1 MIDRDI
7 RLFLPNEYEYILY
20 GGNFLFSKRFYEIA
34 KRTKSIKRIDY
45 TDKLDSP
52 DKIKSLI
59 RYYNSKTFIFTSELL
74 DQLSKTELNQL
85 YYEVLDS
92 KTTKFI
98 FINIGEPTPLAKDIT
113 RKLDWDKDLIFTFNN
128 FLTYVLSNVQLNPLH
143 SKDFKVPDDVYL
155 ADDLIDN
162 LLSVINNVGLVSANK
177 NIRSKED
184 VIDYVTHQSKA
195 ALNIIYRKKPY
206 EIVKGKSVAEWRML
220 LGKSVCKNISKDILD
235 RLDFILPV
243 PETGKTYAQ
252 GISAYTSIPY
262 IEALYKK
269 VEVGRSFDIEDSTAR
284 KEFIKSKLGLIKPLV
299 KGKTVGVVDEAIFTG
314 MTLKQVCELL
324 IEAEAKE
331 IHLLIPTPECRNK
344 CTFNM
349 QPTRRFLSESYGKE
363 DLKKYFNVE
372 NVIFQNFDTFK
383 DIMEE
388 SGFNY
393 LCCFDNE

>member
-45 TDKLDSP
+45 TGRLDSS
-52 DKIKSLI
+52 DRIKSLI
-59 RYYNSKTFIFTSELL
+59 SYYNCKTFIFTSELL
-74 DQLSKTELNQL
+74 DQLDKSELNQL
-85 YYEVLDS
+85 YYEVLNN

-98 FINIGEPTPLAKDIT
+98 FIDIGESATIALDII
-113 RKLDWDKDLIFTFNN
+113 RKLDWDKDLIFSFGS
-128 FLTYVLSNVQLNPLH
+128 FLTYVLSNVQENPLY
-143 SKDFKVPDDVYL
+143 SKEFKVPNDVYL

-162 LLSVINNVGLVSANK
+162 LLNVINNVGLLYADK
-177 NIRSKED
+177 NLRSKED

-206 EIVKGKSVAEWRML
+206 ELVKGKSVAEWRML
-220 LGKSVCKNISKDILD
+220 LGKSLSQNINRDTLSKLD
-235 RLDFILPV
+235 LILPV
-243 PETGKTYAQ
+243 PETGKAYAQ

-262 IEALYKK
+262 VEALYKK
-269 VEVGRSFDIEDSTAR
+269 VEVGRSFDIQDSNTR
-284 KEFIKSKLGLIKPLV
+284 KEFIKNKLGLIKSLV
-299 KGKTVGVVDEAIFTG
+299 KGKVIGVVDEAIFTG
-314 MTLKQVCELL
+314 MTLKQVCQLL

-349 QPTRRFLSESYGKE
+349 QPSRSFLSENYSKGALKE
-363 DLKKYFNVE
+363 YFNVE
-372 NVIFQNFDTFK
+372 DVIFQNFETFEN
-383 DIMEE
+383 IMEE

-393 LCCFDNE
+393 LCCFENE

>member
-45 TDKLDSP
+45 TGKLDSS

-59 RYYNSKTFIFTSELL
+59 SYYNSKTFIFTSELL
-74 DQLSKTELNQL
+74 DQLSKPELDQL
-85 YYEVLDS
+85 YYEVLNS

-98 FINIGEPTPLAKDIT
+98 FINIGGADTLAKDII
-113 RKLDWDKDLIFTFNN
+113 RKLDWDKDLIFSFSS
-128 FLTYVLSNVQLNPLH
+128 FLTYVLSNVQENPLY
-143 SKDFKVPDDVYL
+143 SKEFEIPDDVYL

-162 LLSVINNVGLVSANK
+162 LLNVISSVGLVPANK
-177 NIRSKED
+177 NLRSKED

-206 EIVKGKSVAEWRML
+206 EIVKGKSVAEWRIL
-220 LGKSVCKNISKDILD
+220 LGKSVCKNISRDILD